1 MADIDYTQKIRNFQH
16 ITDNYNED
24 EAFTYLEKFDWDENV
39 NKYKFLL
46 ILLFFIII
54 IIIIESCQ

>member
-16 ITDNYNED
+16 ITDTYNED

-39 NKYKFLL
+39 N
-46 ILLFFIII
+46 FFIFYLYYSFYYNCFRKLQIV
-54 IIIIESCQ
+54 S

>member
-39 NKYKFLL
+39 WF
-46 ILLFFIII
+46 
-54 IIIIESCQ
+54 